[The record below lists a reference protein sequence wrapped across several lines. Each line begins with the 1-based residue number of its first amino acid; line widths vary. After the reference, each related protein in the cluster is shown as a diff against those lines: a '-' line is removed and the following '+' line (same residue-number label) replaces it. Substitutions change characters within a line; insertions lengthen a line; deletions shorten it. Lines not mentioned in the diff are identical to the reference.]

1 MNRTIWAGVIVAS
14 CAAFSSNAVLGKS
27 EKSFHVGLPIVAMG
41 GEAVTKGEWRLGKV
55 GSLAVEWTAMSNVD
69 LYTNSEKEENNND
82 SMMLSGNELSLAYTR
97 YGNNKRMSGGY
108 WSVGL
113 GYRLVR
119 VTWLRSPF
127 DGVNQA
133 GVSLNEEGKLTHTI
147 DGAGLTART
156 KVGYRYVA
164 ESLPFAVGAYV
175 GLRHY
180 QNTMQDKLSATEASV
195 ASSEEDRVGI
205 ERRLMS
211 SLEPGIEVG
220 FTF

>member
-1 MNRTIWAGVIVAS
+1 MNQTIWAAVIVA
-14 CAAFSSNAVLGKS
+14 CAALTSNAALAKS
-27 EKSFHVGLPIVAMG
+27 EKSFHIGLPIVAMG

-69 LYTNSEKEENNND
+69 LYSNAEKEENNND

-127 DGVNQA
+127 EGVNQA
-133 GVSLNEEGKLTHTI
+133 AVSLNDEGKLTHTI
-147 DGAGLTART
+147 DGAGLTARS

-164 ESLPFAVGAYV
+164 ESIPLSVGAYV

-180 QNTMQDKLSATEASV
+180 QNTMKDKLSATEVAV

-220 FTF
+220 LTF